1 MALRVEAAL
10 NVAHWNPSVRALH
23 GESSTGLALLLG
35 MTVERVEIIQPGR
48 ARASRLPVCFP
59 DRASE
64 S

>member
-23 GESSTGLALLLG
+23 GESSTGLAVLLG
-35 MTVERVEIIQPGR
+35 MTVKRVAIIQPARGR
-48 ARASRLPVCFP
+48 GSLLPVCCP